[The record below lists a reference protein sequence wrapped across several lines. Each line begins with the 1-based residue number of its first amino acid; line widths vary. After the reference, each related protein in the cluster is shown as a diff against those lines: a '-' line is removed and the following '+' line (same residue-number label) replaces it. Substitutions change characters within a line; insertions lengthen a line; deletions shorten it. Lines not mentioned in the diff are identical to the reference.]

1 MDKIISIT
9 SRDKVIYGKDCDGI
23 YFIQPQFHT
32 VRCWARTFLFYDEY
46 FKAVAKI
53 KKIVKPFC
61 NDEKWSSLSSNECNE
76 ILNRMEIEFK
86 EFLSA

>member
-9 SRDKVIYGKDCDGI
+9 NKDSIRHGKICDGY
-23 YFIQPQFHT
+23 YFIQPQFRA
-32 VRCWARTFLFYDEY
+32 VPCWGRTFLFYDEY
-46 FKAVAKI
+46 FKAVAKT

-61 NDEKWSSLSSNECNE
+61 NDEKWSSLSSSECNE